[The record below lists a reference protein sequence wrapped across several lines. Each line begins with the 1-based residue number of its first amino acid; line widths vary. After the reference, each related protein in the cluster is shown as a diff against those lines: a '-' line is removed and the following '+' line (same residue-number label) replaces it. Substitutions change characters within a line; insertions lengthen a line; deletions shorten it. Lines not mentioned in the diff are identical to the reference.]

1 MTRRYD
7 EYFLMAPGDVAGY
20 VQARLSF
27 FPAEADL
34 HCAEIGDGNINYV
47 FRLLDRASGRSLI
60 VKQAGTEAR
69 ISSEMRLSTDRGR
82 IEAEILRLEHR
93 YAPGMVPRLHL
104 YDPVMCAMVME
115 DMTGHAMMRTALLR
129 HEIFP
134 HFAGHISTFMVDTLL
149 PTTDLVMN
157 PKDKKRLAA
166 DFINPDLCEISEDLV
181 FTEPYNNQKGRN
193 NVFPPNA
200 EFVRREIYGDQ
211 ALRLEAAKL
220 KIDFMTKAQALI
232 HGDLHTGSI
241 FVTPDRTVVFDP
253 EFAFYGPM
261 GYDVGNII
269 ANLFF
274 IWANADATLSPPEA
288 GAAYKG
294 WAEST
299 IADLTD
305 LFINKFRHAFQRLVT
320 EPLARTPGFLDW
332 YLGTVLADTAGV
344 CGLELIR
351 RTVGLA
357 NVKDLTTIPDEG
369 QRTRA
374 ERIMVFLAKD
384 CILRRS
390 AFQSGQDYLDALTR
404 AVAKASESA

>member
-1 MTRRYD
+1 MSRYD
-7 EYFLMAPGDVAGY
+7 QYFLMTPEDVAGY

-27 FPAEADL
+27 FPAGADF

-47 FRLLDRASGRSLI
+47 FRLADRRSGLSLV

-104 YDPVMCAMVME
+104 YDPVMCAMIME
-115 DMTGHAMMRTALLR
+115 DMTGHTMMRTALLR
-129 HEIFP
+129 REIFP
-134 HFAGHISTFMVDTLL
+134 HFAEHISTFMVETLL

-157 PKDKKRLAA
+157 PKEKKKLAA
-166 DFINPDLCEISEDLV
+166 GFINPDLCEISEDLV

-193 NVFPPNA
+193 HVFPPNA
-200 EFVRREIYGDQ
+200 EFVQREIYDDP

-220 KIDFMTKAQALI
+220 KVDFMTRAQALI

-253 EFAFYGPM
+253 EFAFYAPM

-269 ANLFF
+269 ANIFF
-274 IWANADATLSPPEA
+274 IWANADAAIDPPEA
-288 GAAYKG
+288 GAPYKE
-294 WAEST
+294 WAEAT
-299 IADLTD
+299 IGDLTD
-305 LFINKFRHAFQRLVT
+305 LFIKKFKAAFQRLVT

-369 QRTRA
+369 KRTRA
-374 ERIMVFLAKD
+374 ERIVVFLAKD
-384 CILRRS
+384 CILNRA
-390 AFQSGQDYLDALTR
+390 AFQSGSDYLAALNR
-404 AVAKASESA
+404 AAAKVPAWK

>member
-1 MTRRYD
+1 MPRRYN
-7 EYFLMAPGDVAGY
+7 EYFLMTPEDVAGY
-20 VQARLSF
+20 VRARLPF
-27 FPAEADL
+27 FPAEADF

-47 FRLLDRASGRSLI
+47 FRLLDRASGQSLI

-93 YAPGMVPRLHL
+93 YAPGMVPQLHL
-104 YDPVMCAMVME
+104 YDPVMCAMIME

-129 HEIFP
+129 REIFP
-134 HFAGHISTFMVDTLL
+134 HFAEHISTFLVDTLL

-200 EFVRREIYGDQ
+200 EFVQREIYDDQ

-241 FVTPDRTVVFDP
+241 FVTPERTVVFDP

-274 IWANADATLSPPEA
+274 IRANADATLAPSEA
-288 GAAYKG
+288 AAYTG
-294 WAEST
+294 WAET
-299 IADLTD
+299 AIADLTD
-305 LFINKFRHAFQRLVT
+305 LFIQKFQNAFQRLVT
-320 EPLARTPGFLDW
+320 EPLAKTPGFLDW

-369 QRTRA
+369 KRARA
-374 ERIMVFLAKD
+374 ERIMMYLAKD
-384 CILRRS
+384 CILNRS
-390 AFQSGQDYLDALTR
+390 AFRCGRDYLDALTR
-404 AVAKASESA
+404 AMAKTA